1 MSGLFLFERNIIMN
15 KVILAICVGFL
26 CAISIVCS
34 VNSIHEKAANS
45 VIRLHIRANSNSKED
60 QELKLKVRDAILKE
74 AKNVFGDITDIQKAR
89 EYAKE
94 STRIINEIAKNEI
107 VKNGYNYNVRTSFGK
122 ADFPTKTYGDMT
134 LPAGTYEAMTVEIG
148 SGEGNNWWCVMFPPL
163 CFVEETVAVV
173 DDKTEKILIQNM
185 GKDTY
190 SMLKD
195 NKIQIK
201 FKIYEAFKQ
210 MK

>member
-1 MSGLFLFERNIIMN
+1 
-15 KVILAICVGFL
+15 
-26 CAISIVCS
+26 
-34 VNSIHEKAANS
+34 
-45 VIRLHIRANSNSKED
+45 
-60 QELKLKVRDAILKE
+60 
-74 AKNVFGDITDIQKAR
+74 
-89 EYAKE
+89 
-94 STRIINEIAKNEI
+94 
-107 VKNGYNYNVRTSFGK
+107 
-122 ADFPTKTYGDMT
+122 MT

-173 DDKTEKILIQNM
+173 DEKTEKILIQNM